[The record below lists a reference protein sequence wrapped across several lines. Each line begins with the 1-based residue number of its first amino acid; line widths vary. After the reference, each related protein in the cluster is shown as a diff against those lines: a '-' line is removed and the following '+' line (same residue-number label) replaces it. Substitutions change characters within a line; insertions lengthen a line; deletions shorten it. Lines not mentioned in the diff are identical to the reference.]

1 MSYNKPSK
9 TYTATRS
16 RGEPIRRKSQKDLLR
31 EARCASS
38 LKSIAFEALLGT
50 LMIFREH
57 ARWLVPLGFA
67 ALLVWGLFSFIGNL
81 LDQPNVYKSY
91 MTQEC
96 VKVVHA
102 DGSAG
107 SCDSLPTRYNRVWV
121 E

>member
-1 MSYNKPSK
+1 MSYNKPSR

-16 RGEPIRRKSQKDLLR
+16 RGEPIRRKSHEDLLR

-50 LMIFREH
+50 LMSLRDH
-57 ARWLVPLGFA
+57 ARWLAPLGFA
-67 ALLVWGLFSFIGNL
+67 ALLVWGLFWSIGNFM
-81 LDQPNVYKSY
+81 DQPDVYKSY
-91 MTQEC
+91 MTNEC
-96 VKVVHA
+96 VKVVRA

-107 SCDSLPTRYNRVWV
+107 SCDSIPARYTLVWV